1 MTKAITYPICEL
13 TDMAT
18 AKGLELTP
26 ELIALLND
34 AYELG
39 VSDTY

>member
-1 MTKAITYPICEL
+1 MNTYPMSEL

-18 AKGLELTP
+18 AKGLTITP

-39 VSDTY
+39 VTDTY

>member
-1 MTKAITYPICEL
+1 MNTYPLSEL

-18 AKGLELTP
+18 AKGFDVTP

-34 AYELG
+34 AYQLG
-39 VSDTY
+39 VEDTY

>member
-1 MTKAITYPICEL
+1 MNTYPMSEL
-13 TDMAT
+13 TEMAT

-39 VSDTY
+39 YEDAY

>member
-1 MTKAITYPICEL
+1 MNTYPMSEL
-13 TDMAT
+13 TDMAI

-39 VSDTY
+39 VEDTY